1 MANDESNIMK
11 NEFVE
16 QYEHTW
22 RVFEGIVND
31 FDNDAWIHTGR
42 GTITPVRLAF
52 HILQAVKYY
61 IEDSTTIVFASE
73 KSFESNWETVT
84 EESLPS
90 QDDILI
96 CSSELKAKTKEWLS
110 EMDFDSENTAFGWAG
125 ETRLGVVLF
134 LLRHSVYHLGELSS
148 LLNESKN
155 GEVRDIYVE
164 AL

>member
-1 MANDESNIMK
+1 MANDESKIIK
-11 NEFVE
+11 TELIE

-61 IEDSTTIVFASE
+61 IEDSTTIVFASG
-73 KSFESNWETVT
+73 KPFASNWETVK
-84 EESLPS
+84 EDSLPS

-96 CSSELKAKTKEWLS
+96 CISELKAKTKEWLS
-110 EMDFDSENTAFGWAG
+110 EMYFDSENTSFGWAG
-125 ETRLGVVLF
+125 ETRLGVALLELF
-134 LLRHSVYHLGELSS
+134 LI
-148 LLNESKN
+148 KK
-155 GEVRDIYVE
+155 
-164 AL
+164 

>member
-1 MANDESNIMK
+1 MANDESKIIK
-11 NEFVE
+11 TEFIE

-61 IEDSTTIVFASE
+61 IEDSTTIVFASG
-73 KSFESNWETVT
+73 KSFESNWETVK

-96 CSSELKAKTKEWLS
+96 CIGELKAKTVKSRTSCKKCGMSQAAIRPALKS
-110 EMDFDSENTAFGWAG
+110 T
-125 ETRLGVVLF
+125 V
-134 LLRHSVYHLGELSS
+134 SS
-148 LLNESKN
+148 LAS
-155 GEVRDIYVE
+155 
-164 AL
+164 AS

>member
-1 MANDESNIMK
+1 MANDESKITR

-16 QYEHTW
+16 QYTHTW

-42 GTITPVRLAF
+42 GIITPVRLAF

-61 IEDSTTIVFASE
+61 IEDSTTIVFASG
-73 KSFESNWETVT
+73 KSFESDWETVE

-90 QDDILI
+90 QDDILM
-96 CSSELKAKTKEWLS
+96 CTSELKAKTKEWLS
-110 EMDFDSENTAFGWAG
+110 EMDLNSQNTSFGWAG
-125 ETRLGVVLF
+125 ETRLGVALF

-148 LLNESKN
+148 LLNESIN
-155 GEVRDIYVE
+155 GEARDNYVK